1 MFGMR
6 IERLHIVNWY
16 IYYIHQTVFEIVP
29 IVLINRLWL
38 SQQDWQLNFC
48 ILLDQSCSV
57 NQFMAFELLDV
68 FSLLHLPVISIKLH
82 LKQFLCFNK
91 QVIAQSRGLATQFLD
106 SLRPLLFS
114 ESVYSIRVIKCI
126 FLYYLYQ
133 LYPSNCISNSSYCF
147 NEQVRAQSRGFTTQF
162 LYSLRSVMFN
172 EEVYGI

>member
-68 FSLLHLPVISIKLH
+68 F
-82 LKQFLCFNK
+82 FF
-91 QVIAQSRGLATQFLD
+91 IAFT
-106 SLRPLLFS
+106 
-114 ESVYSIRVIKCI
+114 
-126 FLYYLYQ
+126 
-133 LYPSNCISNSSYCF
+133 SYIHQTAF
-147 NEQVRAQSRGFTTQF
+147 EIAPIALINR
-162 LYSLRSVMFN
+162 L
-172 EEVYGI
+172 